1 MALFQREPV
10 KSSEHPVV
18 TADRGG
24 ISPGTSKL
32 ASGALWEGNLS
43 GSGDVVIEGKVQGTL
58 AVDGL
63 VLVSG
68 GGEVQGRVEAR
79 VVKVAGKV
87 VGNLI
92 ASDLVELA
100 TTAVLE
106 GDIQATRVVIAEG
119 AYFTGKVAMA
129 APMAAQSAASSA
141 GAAGKHSAKKS

>member
-10 KSSEHPVV
+10 KPSEHPVV

-24 ISPGTSKL
+24 TSPGTSKL

-43 GSGDVVIEGKVQGTL
+43 GSGDVVIEGKVQGTV

-63 VLVSG
+63 VQVLG

-119 AYFTGKVAMA
+119 AYFSGKVT
-129 APMAAQSAASSA
+129 MAAQSAAPGA